1 MNSRGNAVAVFRSR
15 RPGATDLT
23 RMRRKLLHWYRRE
36 ARDLPWRRRQDEP
49 YAQWLAETMLQQTRV
64 DTVIPYYRRFLR
76 RFPTVRKLAR
86 APLDDVL
93 RLWAGLGYYSRAR
106 NLHRA
111 AQVMVDRHS
120 GRVPDSVEALRALP
134 GVGRYTAGAVASIA
148 FGLRAPILDGNVARV
163 LARLF
168 AIRDDVSTTSVRH
181 RLWCLAEE
189 ILPRSRCG
197 DFNQA
202 VMDLGA
208 TICTPRA
215 PACPLC
221 PLRGLCRA
229 HDLGLTDELPRRTRN
244 VSVSELHIAS
254 LIVRSR
260 ECVLIL
266 KRPSEGLW
274 GGLWEPPGIE
284 GGRTVG
290 EPLLRSL
297 LGAASARRIG
307 GVRRLGGVSHQLTH
321 RQVRFWVFLA
331 EFSGSRPRLP
341 SNRGKPA
348 LRWVPQNR
356 LASLPISRA
365 HLKVFGLLARA
376 GRSGRAQT
384 A

>member
-1 MNSRGNAVAVFRSR
+1 MDSPGNAAAVLRR
-15 RPGATDLT
+15 QRPGPTDFA
-23 RMRRKLLHWYRRE
+23 RIRRKLLNWYRRE
-36 ARDLPWRRRQDEP
+36 ARDLPWRRKQDDP

-76 RFPTVRKLAR
+76 RFPTVRKLASS
-86 APLDDVL
+86 PLDDVL
-93 RLWAGLGYYSRAR
+93 TLWAGLGYYSRAR

-111 AQVMVDRHS
+111 AQIMVDQHK
-120 GRVPDSVEALRALP
+120 GQLPDSVEALRTLP

-163 LARLF
+163 FARLF
-168 AIRDDVSTTSVRH
+168 AIREDVMTTSVRN

-189 ILPRSRCG
+189 MLPRLRCG

-208 TICTPRA
+208 MICTPRA
-215 PACPLC
+215 PACPRC
-221 PLRGLCRA
+221 PLRSLCTA
-229 HDLGLTDELPRRTRN
+229 HGLGLADELPRRTRN
-244 VSVSELHIAS
+244 VSVTELHIAS

-260 ECVLIL
+260 DRVLIR

-274 GGLWEPPGIE
+274 GGLWEPPGVE
-284 GGRTVG
+284 GSKTISPSLV
-290 EPLLRSL
+290 RSL
-297 LGAASARRIG
+297 LGAALARKIG
-307 GVRRLGGVSHQLTH
+307 EVRRLGGVSHQLTH
-321 RQVRFWVFLA
+321 RHVRFSVFLA
-331 EFSGSRPRLP
+331 DISASRPRLP
-341 SNRGKPA
+341 SNRGTPA
-348 LRWVPQNR
+348 LRWVPQSR